1 MDFLTIPASAS
12 NGRRVPQ
19 LAAMVAIGDFRRS
32 SHGTPASITE
42 TPNTDRAA
50 TGRSVCHCGHALTTC
65 PGCESGRC
73 LACDPYSSDDC
84 RSRDL

>member
-42 TPNTDRAA
+42 TPKLIEQLQADRCVTAA
-50 TGRSVCHCGHALTTC
+50 MR
-65 PGCESGRC
+65 
-73 LACDPYSSDDC
+73 
-84 RSRDL
+84 